1 MPADSEDPEETTGTP
16 GGATGGPTTWRPL
29 GVRLSGALF
38 GGLLMV
44 VSVAAW
50 VRLDPEIKAVFTPFE
65 RVTTLL
71 IYAGAFA
78 AWYALVR
85 SRVTATSD
93 RLVVVNGFKRREFAW
108 AQVITVRLPKGAP
121 WATVDLADGTSIPA
135 MGIQGSDGGRA
146 RAAVLALREAIA
158 QHSR

>member
-1 MPADSEDPEETTGTP
+1 
-16 GGATGGPTTWRPL
+16 
-29 GVRLSGALF
+29 
-38 GGLLMV
+38 MV

-108 AQVITVRLPKGAP
+108 AQVIAVRLPKGAP